1 MEGEAAY
8 DWFGSA
14 MTCRARQA
22 GGSLLVVSAPGAAD
36 PATRQSGHGRVYGFH
51 FTATTGGAPLTARR
65 VFRLSGSR
73 KFDHLGVGLALGN
86 PYGGDRD
93 NSLHLAVSMPTR
105 PVYYCTLDSSAAQL
119 SSRGRMAHHACGT
132 QDWFWEMMQAGEV
145 VLLDVER
152 DLMDRGNVS
161 IDQLRTQHAHAR
173 PNTHGGWVLRRAE

>member
-1 MEGEAAY
+1 MEGQAAY

-14 MTCRARQA
+14 MACHARQA

-36 PATRQSGHGRVYGFH
+36 PATRQSGHGRVYGFL

-93 NSLHLAVSMPTR
+93 SSLYLAVSMPTR
-105 PVYYCTLDSSAAQL
+105 PVYYCTLDSSSSAAQL
-119 SSRGRMAHHACGT
+119 EGSHGSSRVWNPRLVLG
-132 QDWFWEMMQAGEV
+132 DDAG
-145 VLLDVER
+145 
-152 DLMDRGNVS
+152 G
-161 IDQLRTQHAHAR
+161 Q
-173 PNTHGGWVLRRAE
+173 GGAA